1 MKEIAKALLVAM
13 NEIGYL
19 QKDKHVGTAT
29 NGYKGLT
36 DQKATQACRSALMN
50 AGIVA
55 IPVDVQEETK
65 LDTWLGTSNSGYETM
80 KVHVFTKVK
89 MTYMLIHAESGES
102 VTVQA
107 IGHGIDS
114 GDKGAGKAM
123 TYAKKNAL
131 LNSLL
136 ISTGLDADDTHSD
149 DLPTPPPP
157 AKQTKPAPA
166 KQTKP
171 APAKQPPA
179 PVEEQPRVPPAKETP
194 TPPADPIKV
203 LMNATYQAIT
213 NEMLEKEQKISI
225 VKLITNPA
233 FNEEQRTEVVKDL
246 NNAKDA
252 GEVSAV
258 IDSINLHLNS
268 SI

>member
-157 AKQTKPAPA
+157 AKQTKPADPDREL
-166 KQTKP
+166 KVSVYNSITSVMLDKP
-171 APAKQPPA
+171 S
-179 PVEEQPRVPPAKETP
+179 
-194 TPPADPIKV
+194 
-203 LMNATYQAIT
+203 
-213 NEMLEKEQKISI
+213 KIEI

-233 FNEEQRTEVVKDL
+233 YNEEQRNEVVKDL
-246 NNAKDA
+246 NNAKGA

>member
-29 NGYKGLT
+29 SGYKGLT
-36 DQKATQACRSALMN
+36 DQKATQACRSALMK

-89 MTYMLIHAESGES
+89 MTYMLIHTESGES

-157 AKQTKPAPA
+157 TKQTKPVDPDREL
-166 KQTKP
+166 KVSVYNSITSVMLDKP
-171 APAKQPPA
+171 
-179 PVEEQPRVPPAKETP
+179 
-194 TPPADPIKV
+194 
-203 LMNATYQAIT
+203 N
-213 NEMLEKEQKISI
+213 KIEI

-233 FNEEQRTEVVKDL
+233 YNEEQRNEVVKNL

-252 GEVSAV
+252 GDVTTV

>member
-1 MKEIAKALLVAM
+1 MKEIAKAMLVAM
-13 NEIGYL
+13 SEIGYL
-19 QKDKHVGTAT
+19 QKDKDVGS
-29 NGYKGLT
+29 GKSSYKGLT
-36 DQKATQACRSALMN
+36 DQKATQACRSALMK

-55 IPVDVQEETK
+55 VPVDVQEETK

-157 AKQTKPAPA
+157 VKQTKPA
-166 KQTKP
+166 
-171 APAKQPPA
+171 
-179 PVEEQPRVPPAKETP
+179 
-194 TPPADPIKV
+194 DPIKA

-233 FNEEQRTEVVKDL
+233 FNEEQRADVVKDL
-246 NNAKDA
+246 NNAKGA
-252 GEVSAV
+252 GDVSAI